1 MFGGSDLLPQAGH
14 FPHRVLGQALPLVA
28 LLAALIPLAGCMGP
42 VRAMGGLAK
51 SVADTTV
58 TATKAGGTLLKKAVT
73 VPAEAAKDAW
83 QQAAR
88 ARAEMPEE
96 PSTVP

>member
-1 MFGGSDLLPQAGH
+1 MAQAGH
-14 FPHRVLGQALPLVA
+14 FLHRVLAKTLLLVA
-28 LLAALIPLAGCMGP
+28 LLTALIPLAGCMGP
-42 VRAMGGLAK
+42 VRAMGGMAK
-51 SVADTTV
+51 SVADTTI

-88 ARAEMPEE
+88 ARADMPEE
-96 PSTVP
+96 PSKVP

>member
-1 MFGGSDLLPQAGH
+1 MPQVGQ
-14 FPHRVLGQALPLVA
+14 FPQRVLAQI
-28 LLAALIPLAGCMGP
+28 LLLMVLIAALIPLAGCMGP
-42 VRAMGGLAK
+42 IRAIGGMAK

-96 PSTVP
+96 PSSAP